1 MESPCAVS
9 LIVVGSFTLFTVGC
23 GCIVDL
29 VLCSL
34 CSWIFALCGVWYCEA
49 LVLLVGVSLY
59 RGRTVLYALCMRLL
73 VLSVWWCILHCCYV
87 ATAFFFFTAV
97 QNTPPHG

>member
-1 MESPCAVS
+1 VPC
-9 LIVVGSFTLFTVGC
+9 LIVVGSLTLFTVRC

-34 CSWIFALCGVWYCEA
+34 CGWIFSLCGVWYCEA
-49 LVLLVGVSLY
+49 LVLLVGVLLY
-59 RGRTVLYALCMRLL
+59 HGHTVLYALCMRLL
-73 VLSVWWCILHCCYV
+73 VLSVWWCILHCCKKKKSSGNI
-87 ATAFFFFTAV
+87 TAV